1 MLRLQLQFYVN
12 LCCELIQS
20 HLVIMPTYFQ
30 VLRVY
35 QEQVDQL
42 ELQETQV
49 HLVQEET
56 QDPRV
61 LMDQADQLVLRAHQ
75 VQ

>member
-49 HLVQEET
+49 HLVQEEM

>member
-1 MLRLQLQFYVN
+1 
-12 LCCELIQS
+12 
-20 HLVIMPTYFQ
+20 MPTYFQ